1 VSEKKSWE
9 DLELAIELP
18 PATSLGYK
26 TGGWRI
32 VRPVWNA
39 AECIHCMICVA
50 YCPDMAIPAE
60 KSEEGTVGKGGRVFK
75 GAVRR
80 ETNFDYCKGCGIC
93 AHECPTKCLS
103 MIREEEAEQAAC
115 KVSGEV

>member
-1 VSEKKSWE
+1 MSDKKSWE
-9 DLELAIELP
+9 ALELAIELP

-39 AECIHCMICVA
+39 TECIHCMICVA

-60 KSEEGTVGKGGRVFK
+60 KSEEGTVGKGGRTFK

-93 AHECPTKCLS
+93 AQECPTKCLS
-103 MIREEEAEQAAC
+103 MVREEEAEQAAC
-115 KVSGEV
+115 KVPGEV